1 MQVNVK
7 REVTMNWN
15 NAPDTITPEIY
26 AQIRGHSVQWA
37 RNKFD
42 EKDFP
47 RLESKKKIAD
57 KTAVR
62 LYELGINP
70 KQNQKAGIE
79 FLILLELQK
88 LTKSKEEQTNE
99 KN

>member
-1 MQVNVK
+1 MNVK

-88 LTKSKEEQTNE
+88 LTKTKEEQTNE

>member
-1 MQVNVK
+1 MNVK

-88 LTKSKEEQTNE
+88 LTKTKEEQTNE
-99 KN
+99 KS

>member
-1 MQVNVK
+1 MNVK

>member
-1 MQVNVK
+1 MNVK
-7 REVTMNWN
+7 REVTMNWS

-88 LTKSKEEQTNE
+88 LTKAKEEHTNE
-99 KN
+99 

>member
-1 MQVNVK
+1 MNVK
-7 REVTMNWN
+7 REITMNWDD
-15 NAPDTITPEIY
+15 APDTITPEIY
-26 AQIRGHSVQWA
+26 AQIRGHSPQWA

-47 RLESKKKIAD
+47 RLESGKKIAD